1 MREFEKLEADI
12 SRIAH
17 QKYIPLLISSE
28 LLRRRNMGQIDVS
41 WLNKGKVIVAECK
54 SGKSLLSHRQ
64 KGRLKRSLY
73 FLGAI
78 FSNRGQ
84 LILIERAEEFAKCSS
99 SAYPLKVSKI
109 MELT

>member
-12 SRIAH
+12 SRIGH
-17 QKYIPLLISSE
+17 QRYIPLLISSE

-41 WLNKGKVIVAECK
+41 WLNKGQVVVAECK
-54 SGKSLLSHRQ
+54 SGQSVLSYRQ
-64 KGRLKRSLY
+64 KARLKRSLH

-78 FSNRGQ
+78 FNNKGQ
-84 LILIERAEEFAKCSS
+84 LILIQRAEEFAKCSS